1 MKTINI
7 GKRWCEPIEMPQYP
21 ADALPDRIRDYFL
34 SRYNGNI
41 SPDDAAWLAELVADF
56 IESNRLI
63 DQNDYRLAA
72 RKCLRIL
79 VAIDQ
84 SMVEARDAA
93 RQWLTI
99 SLALGL
105 PSSCWTNMT
114 EAALARQ
121 CGISKMAV
129 SKQVNKFLAS
139 VDMEPA
145 FGAGRY
151 PQFKSFI
158 Q

>member
-1 MKTINI
+1 MK
-7 GKRWCEPIEMPQYP
+7 EPATPPQLP
-21 ADALPDRIRDYFL
+21 DDPLPDRIRDHFPE
-34 SRYNGNI
+34 RYSGNI
-41 SPDDAAWLAELVADF
+41 SPEDATWLAGLIADF
-56 IESNRLI
+56 ISSNRLI
-63 DQNDYRLAA
+63 PENDYRLAA
-72 RKCLRIL
+72 RKCVRIL

-84 SMVEARDAA
+84 SMVEARNAA

-105 PSSCWTNMT
+105 PSSCWTNLT

-121 CGISKMAV
+121 CGISKMAI
-129 SKQVNKFLAS
+129 SKQMHKFLES

-145 FGAGRY
+145 FGTGRY